1 MDCKFNIKRL
11 HILSAAREFIYS
23 LEMKEL
29 KDLSTKIREEEC
41 LFLFFSLQR
50 EMSMLN
56 QGSQSLNTPTRARQ
70 NP

>member
-1 MDCKFNIKRL
+1 MDCKFNIKRP

-29 KDLSTKIREEEC
+29 KDLSTKIREEY

-50 EMSMLN
+50 EMSILN